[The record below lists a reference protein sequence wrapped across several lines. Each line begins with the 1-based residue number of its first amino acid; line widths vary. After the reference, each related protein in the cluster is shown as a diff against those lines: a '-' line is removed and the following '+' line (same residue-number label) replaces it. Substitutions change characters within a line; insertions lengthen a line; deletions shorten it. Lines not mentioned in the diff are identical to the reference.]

1 MAVWY
6 GIGMATNKVTFTL
19 DDETIYRIGDAAE
32 RVAMPKSQVVRE
44 AVKEYHSRLG
54 RLSESERQRLLKV
67 FDDLVPAIP
76 ARPPQDAKDEL
87 QEIRRARRSGGRRSM
102 SGTSK

>member
-1 MAVWY
+1 MVSTKA
-6 GIGMATNKVTFTL
+6 TFTL
-19 DDETIYRIGDAAE
+19 DEETIFRIGDAAE
-32 RVAMPKSQVVRE
+32 RVSMPKSQVVRE

-76 ARPPQDAKDEL
+76 SRPQHDAEEEL

-102 SGTSK
+102 AGTGK